1 MTYAH
6 CLVHVS
12 LSELVLFF
20 LVQRVGYLG
29 LMLLLDERQ
38 EVLMLV
44 TNSLKNDLNSQ
55 DQYVIGLALTAL
67 GNICSSEMARDLSPE
82 VDRLLASPN
91 PYIRKKAALCARR
104 IVHKMP
110 DMMEAFVDRAM
121 EQLHERNHAVVLTGV
136 TLMIDIATAEKLF
149 RAVIAQSAP
158 LLCRILKVLV
168 SGGFAAEYDV
178 NGVSDP
184 YLQVKILHLL
194 RLLSENDESLGDS
207 ISDILAQVA
216 TNVDNNKP
224 AGNAVLYECVK
235 TIMAVKGI
243 GGLRVL
249 AVNTL
254 GRFLGYRDNNMR
266 YISLSL
272 LLNTIS
278 EDPQA
283 MQRHKS
289 VVLECV
295 RDDDD
300 SIRRK
305 ALDLVFALVNPGNAK
320 EIVQELIEYLKICD
334 KSFREELA
342 DKTCILIQKLSMDPS
357 WYINSMLNILVECG
371 EYVSE
376 DACRSLIITI
386 LNAKDLHQYAAD
398 KYITAWQDCKEDSN
412 AALTQVSLWL
422 CGEYIQADKVPVFI
436 ELAEKVTNDSNLPQ
450 SCHSYALIA
459 LGKVCARTK
468 SSDDR
473 EKIYSI
479 VSKMNKSISI
489 ESQNRSM
496 EITCLYPHKTTYDS
510 VFGPIPAL
518 EGMDEVAD
526 PASSVDLQDQE
537 SSVDLTKLL
546 GIDEATQASTS
557 IFEAYR
563 DETIKIDV
571 QFFDSNCDDNSTIH
585 FSAKYYNQT
594 DATMEEFRVQ
604 AAVPKHMKLRL
615 EAASA
620 GKIAPHSS
628 PVTQKMWIVTHGSDK
643 VVMKIRLMYV
653 SKGQKVVKVVEVAF
667 PKTP

>member
-1 MTYAH
+1 
-6 CLVHVS
+6 
-12 LSELVLFF
+12 
-20 LVQRVGYLG
+20 
-29 LMLLLDERQ
+29 
-38 EVLMLV
+38 MLV

-82 VDRLLASPN
+82 VDRLLGSPN

-104 IVHKMP
+104 IIHKTP
-110 DMMEAFVDRAM
+110 DMMEVFVDRAM

-136 TLMIDIATAEKLF
+136 TLMIDIATTEKLF

-178 NGVSDP
+178 SGVSDP

-194 RLLSENDESLGDS
+194 RLLSENDESIGDS

-272 LLNTIS
+272 LLDTIS

-342 DKTCILIQKLSMDPS
+342 DKTCILIQKLSINPS
-357 WYINSMLNILVECG
+357 WYIDSMLKILVQCG

-376 DACRSLIITI
+376 DACRSLIVTI
-386 LNAKDLHQYAAD
+386 LNAEDLHQYAAD
-398 KYITAWQDCKEDSN
+398 MYLIAWQDYKEGSN

-422 CGEYIQADKVPVFI
+422 CGEYIQAEKVPIFI
-436 ELAEKVTNDSNLPQ
+436 DLASKVISNAYLPQ
-450 SCHSYALIA
+450 SCHSYALVA

-468 SSDDR
+468 SSVDR

-479 VSKMNKSISI
+479 VTKMNKSISI

-496 EITCLYPHKTTYDS
+496 EISCLYPHKTVYDS

-518 EGMDEVAD
+518 EGMDDVAD
-526 PASSVDLQDQE
+526 PSSADLQDQD

-546 GIDEATQASTS
+546 GIEEPTQASTS
-557 IFEAYR
+557 TFEAYR

-571 QFFDSNCDDNSTIH
+571 ELFDSNGDDDTIH
-585 FSAKYYNQT
+585 FTTKYYNQT

-615 EAASA
+615 ETASA
-620 GKIAPHSS
+620 GLISPHSS
-628 PVTQKMWIVTHGSDK
+628 PVTQKMCITTHGSDK
-643 VVMKIRLMYV
+643 VLMKIRLMYV
-653 SKGQKVVKVVEVAF
+653 SNGQKIVKVAEVAF
-667 PKTP
+667 PKISC

>member
-1 MTYAH
+1 
-6 CLVHVS
+6 
-12 LSELVLFF
+12 
-20 LVQRVGYLG
+20 
-29 LMLLLDERQ
+29 
-38 EVLMLV
+38 MLV

-82 VDRLLASPN
+82 VDRLLGSPN

-104 IVHKMP
+104 IIHKTP

-136 TLMIDIATAEKLF
+136 TLMIDIATTEKLF

-178 NGVSDP
+178 SGVSDP

-194 RLLSENDESLGDS
+194 RLLSENDESIGDS

-272 LLNTIS
+272 LLDTIS

-342 DKTCILIQKLSMDPS
+342 DKTCILIQKLSINPS
-357 WYINSMLNILVECG
+357 WYIDSMLKILVQCG

-376 DACRSLIITI
+376 DACRSLIVTI
-386 LNAKDLHQYAAD
+386 LNAEDLHQYAAEM
-398 KYITAWQDCKEDSN
+398 YLIAWQDCKEGSN

-422 CGEYIQADKVPVFI
+422 CGEYIQAEKVPIFI
-436 ELAEKVTNDSNLPQ
+436 DLASKVISNANLPQ
-450 SCHSYALIA
+450 SCHSYALVA

-468 SSDDR
+468 SSVDR

-479 VSKMNKSISI
+479 VTKMNKSISI

-496 EITCLYPHKTTYDS
+496 EISCLYPHKTVYDS

-518 EGMDEVAD
+518 EGMDDVAD
-526 PASSVDLQDQE
+526 PSSADLQDQD

-546 GIDEATQASTS
+546 GIEEPTQASTS
-557 IFEAYR
+557 TFEAYR

-571 QFFDSNCDDNSTIH
+571 ELFDSNGDDDTIH
-585 FSAKYYNQT
+585 FTTKYYNQT

-615 EAASA
+615 ETASA
-620 GKIAPHSS
+620 GLISPHSS
-628 PVTQKMWIVTHGSDK
+628 PVTQKMCITTHGSDK
-643 VVMKIRLMYV
+643 VLMKIRLMYV
-653 SKGQKVVKVVEVAF
+653 SNGQKIVKVAEVAF
-667 PKTP
+667 PKISC